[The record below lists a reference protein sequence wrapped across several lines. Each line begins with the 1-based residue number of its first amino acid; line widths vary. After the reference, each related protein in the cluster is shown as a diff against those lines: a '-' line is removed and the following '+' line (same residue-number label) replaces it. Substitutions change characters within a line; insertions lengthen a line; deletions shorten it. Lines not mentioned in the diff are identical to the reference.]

1 VLGYGLAP
9 MRTETTLLEGDRARL
24 DVEVPAER
32 VEHDLQHTLGHLAHQ
47 VRVPGFRK
55 GRVPPAVVLQRLGRE
70 EVLDETLREHLERWY
85 SDAVNVSRIK
95 PIEQPDIDWKVLP
108 DEGEAFHFSAT
119 VRLRPKGALPDP
131 LVLEAPRH
139 DDAVPQELVERELEN
154 LQKEGSPLVPVADR
168 AAQLGDFVELDFRGR
183 AADGSDLPGA
193 VAEGYHVEL
202 GVGRILPQMEQA
214 IVGMRAGEQKTI
226 DVDFP
231 ADYPSPSL
239 AGSTATFDLT
249 VRTLEERDLK
259 PLDDDLARAVSEF
272 DSVPELRSDVERVI
286 GERVKAEVDGHYRGA
301 VAQAIGRAVIIDM
314 PDALVAQRV
323 QEMTMSLARA
333 VGERGIPF
341 RRYLEL
347 RGQTLDDVQA
357 ELRSDAVEGLR
368 RELALEALADRDQ
381 IIVTDELLESR
392 LREDAAAE
400 GIEDVDTLVQDVL
413 ASPAKEDARED
424 LRFQLALDRAT
435 ELATPISP
443 ELAEAREQLWTPE
456 KEGDSGEAKPELWT
470 PGDPR

>member
-1 VLGYGLAP
+1 

-85 SDAVNVSRIK
+85 ADAVNESRIK

-108 DEGEAFHFSAT
+108 DEGQSFHFSAT

-139 DDAVPQELVERELEN
+139 DDAVPAELVERELET
-154 LQKEGSPLVPVADR
+154 LRKEGSPLVAVSDR
-168 AAQLGDFVELDFRGR
+168 PAQPGDFVELDFRGR

-202 GVGRILPQMEQA
+202 GAGRILPQMEQEV
-214 IVGMRAGEQKTI
+214 VGMRAGEQKTI

-231 ADYPSPSL
+231 PEYPSPSL
-239 AGSTATFDLT
+239 AGTTASFDLNL
-249 VRTLEERDLK
+249 RSIERRDLK
-259 PLDDDLARAVSEF
+259 PLDDELARTVSEF
-272 DSVPELRSDVERVI
+272 DSVAELKADVERVI
-286 GERVKAEVDGHYRGA
+286 GARVKAEVDGHFRGA
-301 VAQAIGRAVIIDM
+301 VAQAMGKLVVVDM
-314 PDALVAQRV
+314 PDALIDQRV
-323 QEMTMSLARA
+323 HEMTMSLARA

-347 RGQTLDDVQA
+347 RGQTLEDVQA

-368 RELALEALADRDQ
+368 RELALEALAERDA
-381 IIVTDELLESR
+381 ITVTDELLEAR

-400 GIEDVDTLVQDVL
+400 GIEDIEALVQEVL

-435 ELATPISP
+435 ELAQPIAP

>member
-1 VLGYGLAP
+1 

-85 SDAVNVSRIK
+85 ADAVNASRIK

-108 DEGEAFHFSAT
+108 DEGSRSTSRPPCACGRRARCPIRSCSRRRATTTPCPQSSSSASSRSSARRARRSSPST
-119 VRLRPKGALPDP
+119 DRP
-131 LVLEAPRH
+131 
-139 DDAVPQELVERELEN
+139 
-154 LQKEGSPLVPVADR
+154 
-168 AAQLGDFVELDFRGR
+168 AQLGDFVELDFRGR
-183 AADGSDLPGA
+183 AADGSELPGA
-193 VAEGYHVEL
+193 FAEGYHVEL
-202 GVGRILPQMEQA
+202 GAGRILPQMEQGV
-214 IVGMRAGEQKTI
+214 VGMRAGEQKTI

-231 ADYPSPSL
+231 PDYPSPSL
-239 AGSTATFDLT
+239 AGTTATFDLNLRS
-249 VRTLEERDLK
+249 VEERDLE
-259 PLDDDLARAVSEF
+259 PLDDELARSVSEF
-272 DSVPELRSDVERVI
+272 DSVAELRADVERVI
-286 GERVKAEVDGHYRGA
+286 GARVKAEVDGHYRGA
-301 VAQAIGRAVIIDM
+301 VAQAIGRLVIVDM
-314 PDALVAQRV
+314 PEPLIDQRV
-323 QEMTMSLARA
+323 HEMTMSLARA

-347 RGQTLDDVQA
+347 RGQTLEDVQA
-357 ELRSDAVEGLR
+357 ELRVDAVEGLR
-368 RELALEALADRDQ
+368 RELALEALADRDA
-381 IIVTDELLESR
+381 ITVSDELLEAR

-400 GIEDVDTLVQDVL
+400 GIEDLEALVQEVL

-435 ELATPISP
+435 ELATPIAP

-456 KEGDSGEAKPELWT
+456 KEEDSGEAKPELWT

>member
-1 VLGYGLAP
+1 

-85 SDAVNVSRIK
+85 ADAVNESRIK

-119 VRLRPKGALPDP
+119 VRLRPRGALPDP
-131 LVLEAPRH
+131 LVIEAPRH
-139 DDAVPQELVERELEN
+139 DDAVPEDLVERELEN
-154 LQKEGSPLVPVADR
+154 LRKEGSPLVPVSDR
-168 AAQLGDFVELDFRGR
+168 GAQEGDFVELDFRGR

-193 VAEGYHVEL
+193 QAEGYHVEL

-214 IVGMRAGEQKTI
+214 AVGMRAGEQKTI
-226 DVDFP
+226 DIDFP
-231 ADYPSPSL
+231 PDYPSPSL
-239 AGSTATFDLT
+239 AGTSATFELR
-249 VRTLEERDLK
+249 VGAVEQRDLQ
-259 PLDDDLARAVSEF
+259 PLDDALARQVSEF
-272 DSVPELRSDVERVI
+272 DTLAELREDVARVI
-286 GERVKAEVDGHYRGA
+286 GARIKSEVDGLYRGA
-301 VAQAIGRAVIIDM
+301 VAQALGRLVLIDM
-314 PDALVAQRV
+314 PDALVGQRV
-323 QEMTMSLARA
+323 NEMTMSLARA

-347 RGQTLDDVQA
+347 RGQTLEDVQA
-357 ELRSDAVEGLR
+357 ELRADAVEGLR
-368 RELALEALADRDQ
+368 RELALEALADRES
-381 IIVTDELLESR
+381 ITVSDELLEAR

-400 GIEDVDTLVQDVL
+400 GIEDVETLVQEVL
-413 ASPAKEDARED
+413 ASPAREDARED

-456 KEGDSGEAKPELWT
+456 KEEAQSEAKPALWT